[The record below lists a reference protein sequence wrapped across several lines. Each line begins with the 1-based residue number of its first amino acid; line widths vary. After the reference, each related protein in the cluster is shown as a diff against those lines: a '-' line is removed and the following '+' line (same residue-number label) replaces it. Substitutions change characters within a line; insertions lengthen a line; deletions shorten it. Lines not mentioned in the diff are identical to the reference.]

1 MRPLANTARGDGK
14 DVILSAFLVILS
26 VFLLCHSER
35 SEESLQFSFSGGM
48 LWGVFSPPS
57 T

>member
-35 SEESLQFSFSGGM
+35 SEESPQFSFSGGM